1 MKFHSRSRYGG
12 ALQIEQFP
20 RPRRKRNPQLGLNCP
35 TPPPRRT
42 RFDTVSRC
50 GVELCLS
57 LQIAILKVL
66 VSHPE
71 GRATIAALNSDLCI
85 LNTSGSDWTNRLRR
99 LAARAPGLDIFGQR
113 LILRHSSGWQIT
125 PEGRAFLDWL
135 ERGAASANVPV
146 AEPSPNAR
154 FPEAANDN
162 GMAWLS
168 IPFPDGWYA
177 PVEVRSIT
185 PLTLNL
191 TFLSISR
198 HKKAPDDA
206 GALSCWR

>member
-1 MKFHSRSRYGG
+1 M
-12 ALQIEQFP
+12 
-20 RPRRKRNPQLGLNCP
+20 
-35 TPPPRRT
+35 
-42 RFDTVSRC
+42 
-50 GVELCLS
+50 S

-85 LNTSGSDWTNRLRR
+85 LNTSGSDWTDRLKR

-113 LILRHSSGWQIT
+113 LILRDSSGWQIT

-135 ERGAASANVPV
+135 ESGAASANVPV

-154 FPEAANDN
+154 LPEAANDN
-162 GMAWLS
+162 GVAWPF

-177 PVEVRSIT
+177 
-185 PLTLNL
+185 
-191 TFLSISR
+191 
-198 HKKAPDDA
+198 A
-206 GALSCWR
+206 C